1 MTDHL
6 VSVTNITNASQELD
20 DKTLEMRSVIC
31 ITQVSHVQNLN
42 PYYFS
47 SVLLEL
53 CDNGF
58 SRLCLFAQFYL
69 DIGIK
74 RKEQIKSGSELYD
87 SALFSA

>member
-20 DKTLEMRSVIC
+20 DKTLEMRSVYLYC
-31 ITQVSHVQNLN
+31 
-42 PYYFS
+42 S
-47 SVLLEL
+47 SFERAKLEYVLLEL

-69 DIGIK
+69 DVGIK

-87 SALFSA
+87 SALLSA